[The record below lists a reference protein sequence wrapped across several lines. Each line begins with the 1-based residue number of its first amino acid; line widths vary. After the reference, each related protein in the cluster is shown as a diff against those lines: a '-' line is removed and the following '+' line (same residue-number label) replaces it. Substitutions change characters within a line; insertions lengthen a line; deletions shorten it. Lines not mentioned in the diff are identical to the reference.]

1 MAGPG
6 MTAADYTEL
15 DALAKD
21 VSTGT
26 NGRFPVEAYPFLAE
40 VARTCAALAWQAD
53 VQCRMCPR
61 PMSKHTC
68 SCPHAQARKRLMRF
82 GVWPE
87 GAA

>member
-1 MAGPG
+1 
-6 MTAADYTEL
+6 MTAADYAEL

-21 VSTGT
+21 ISVGT

-40 VARTCAALAWQAD
+40 VARTCAALAWRAD
-53 VQCRMCPR
+53 VACRMCPR
-61 PMSKHTC
+61 YCHRHSC
-68 SCPHAQARKRLMRF
+68 GCPHFQARRRLIGY